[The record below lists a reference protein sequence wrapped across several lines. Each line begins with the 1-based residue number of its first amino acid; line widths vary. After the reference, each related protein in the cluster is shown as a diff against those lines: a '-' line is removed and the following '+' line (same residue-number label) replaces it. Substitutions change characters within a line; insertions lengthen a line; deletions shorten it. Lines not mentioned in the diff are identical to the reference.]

1 MDDATINS
9 MKKLGSIES
18 YGGGGSFKGAVLIDF
33 EKFNDLS
40 EEMRSHIGFD
50 ATDFLQKL
58 REQISMA
65 WAKENE
71 HADRVN
77 HSDGLAGLFA
87 KAGFDYIH
95 VEAIDNEYC
104 KESCCY
110 KFPWAIVTTKKGRI
124 KLGWRKRVINLDWSE
139 SDIKTKAE
147 VLFKEEGSTRGDQYI
162 HCWGEDKAIEY
173 LKKLN
178 SEG

>member
-1 MDDATINS
+1 MI
-9 MKKLGSIES
+9 KLGGVES
-18 YGGGGSFKGAVLIDF
+18 YGQGGSFKGDVNIESD
-33 EKFNDLS
+33 KFDSLP
-40 EEMRSHIGFD
+40 EEVRNSIGWD
-50 ATDFLQKL
+50 ASDYLQRI

-71 HADRVN
+71 HADRAN
-77 HSDGLAGLFA
+77 HSDELAGLFA
-87 KAGFDYIH
+87 KAGFEYIH
-95 VEAIDNEYC
+95 VEVIDNEYC
-104 KESCCY
+104 KQSCCY
-110 KFPWAIVTTKKGRI
+110 KLPWVIVTTKKGRI
-124 KLGWRKRVINLDWSE
+124 KFGWRKRVINLDWSE

-147 VLFKEEGSTRGDQYI
+147 VLFKDEGVTKGEKYI